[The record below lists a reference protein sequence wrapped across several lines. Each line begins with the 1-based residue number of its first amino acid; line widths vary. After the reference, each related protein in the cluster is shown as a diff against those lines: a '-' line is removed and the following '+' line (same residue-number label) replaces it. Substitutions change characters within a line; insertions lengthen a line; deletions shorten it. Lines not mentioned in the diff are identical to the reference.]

1 MSYEP
6 LRELRAEQLDSIS
19 YQERGPKRAMR
30 RKRAFKINPR
40 LIFAFAVLG
49 ALGFGG
55 FKGIQW
61 LLKDDATPVPVL
73 TPEVSEENIKSR
85 PLETENTKI
94 PNSDKT
100 IYREFEGA
108 SHDKSVE
115 QLLEEPEVP
124 EVLMD
129 QHLQAQKEA
138 EAANADPFLAQN
150 VPHPEAVHGAQDP
163 AAIAVAEL
171 FDENPV
177 SDEPTKS
184 PTKTSGMVEAK
195 PVTPPQTSLD
205 KTAPAIAQ
213 PPAEE
218 PSAQEVVEDLPA
230 ASLPQKSLRH
240 ALAETT
246 IAIQDDATK
255 MIDANIHEGKPM
267 PSLKT
272 DADYGL
278 KIRKAPPQVSTAP
291 TPQPVVSEKKQP
303 AAVPQEAPK
312 KRGPLSFKNLPQNSA
327 PVPAVAEE
335 PATLQAPSG
344 NYWLQLGSL
353 ESAQQ
358 AEQEWDRLA
367 RMSAVKGA
375 LQNKRHKIQRVDLGK
390 SKGIFHRILVGPFPE
405 ADAKKSAQAL
415 RENKVSCIV
424 LQK

>member
-30 RKRAFKINPR
+30 RKRTFKINPR
-40 LIFAFAVLG
+40 LVFAFAVLG

-129 QHLQAQKEA
+129 QHLQAQREA
-138 EAANADPFLAQN
+138 EAANADPFLTPATPQAQA
-150 VPHPEAVHGAQDP
+150 PGSQDP

-177 SDEPTKS
+177 SDEPITS
-184 PTKTSGMVEAK
+184 PTKTSGALEAK
-195 PVTPPQTSLD
+195 PVTHPAVSLD
-205 KTAPAIAQ
+205 KTEATIAQ

-218 PSAQEVVEDLPA
+218 QSAQEVVEDLPA
-230 ASLPQKSLRH
+230 PSLPQKSLRH

-246 IAIQDDATK
+246 IAIQEDATK

-267 PSLKT
+267 PPLKT
-272 DADYGL
+272 EADNGL
-278 KIRKAPPQVSTAP
+278 KIRQAPPQVSPAP
-291 TPQPVVSEKKQP
+291 TPQPVVAEKKQP
-303 AAVPQEAPK
+303 TAVPQEAPK

-335 PATLQAPSG
+335 PEPSQTTGG

-367 RMSAVKGA
+367 RMSLVKGA

-415 RENKVSCIV
+415 RSNKVSCIV